1 MATEGFVRRPRIAP
15 PRAPGGEVALTA
27 PPEIPRPVP
36 TGLLMKLMPVVM
48 VVAVIGMIAMMVM
61 MGRNLLANPFMMMFP
76 MMMIMSM
83 VGMMAGFR
91 GGTGGPKKAAELNEE
106 RKDYF
111 RYLDQVRK
119 DVRKTGTAQL
129 TALLWSHPD
138 PADLQS
144 IAGTR
149 RMWERRPNDPDFGH
163 VRVGV
168 GSHRLATK
176 LARPE
181 TGPLEDLE
189 PVSTVALRRFVRTH
203 SVVHGLPTAISLRA
217 FPAINIEGDHDQ
229 TRMLVRSMVMEFA
242 TFHGPDHAAVAIICA
257 DPDAETW
264 SWAKWLPHLQHPVDR
279 DGMGTARMMYRSLAE
294 LETAMAA
301 ELLERGRFMRNAQPT
316 AGRVHLLVI
325 IDDGYVSGSERIV
338 SDAGL
343 DSVTVLDL
351 TAPQAGLAVRRGL
364 QLVVADG
371 MVAAKSA
378 AGVEKFATADA
389 VTRSEAESL
398 ARDLARYRIATAA
411 QIVSL
416 GDETRA
422 VPGLMALLKI
432 PDAARIDPA
441 VVWRPRSDRERL
453 RVPIGITPDGTPVE
467 IDIKES
473 AENGMGPHGLCIGAT
488 GSGKSEF
495 LRTLVLSLVT
505 THSPDLLNLVLV
517 DFKGG
522 ATFLGLE
529 SLPHVAAVITNL
541 EEELS
546 MVDRMKDALAGEMNR
561 RQELLRAAGN
571 FANVTE
577 YEKARAAGAQL
588 DPLPAL
594 FVVVDEFS
602 ELLSQKPDFADLFVM
617 IGRLG
622 RSLRVHLLLASQRL
636 EENKLRGLDSH
647 LSYRIGLRTFSANES
662 RAVLG
667 ITDAYHLPSVPGS
680 GYLKSDADD
689 PLRFNA
695 AYVSGPYVS
704 PRGSTQIDG
713 EAVGG
718 QHPVIFTASEVEIVD
733 DPANSGA
740 VPAPAGLPDL
750 PPAPGAAELSRPGLP
765 DLPPP
770 PGGLD
775 LPPPPPA
782 GGPELPAPPGVDD
795 SAVAEPATSAQRVP
809 ATLLQVV
816 VERLTGHGRPAHEVW
831 LPPLDESPSVD
842 MLLPDPDWRSPVNQH
857 GQLWLPI
864 GVIDKPYEQRR
875 DVLIVDLAGAQGN
888 MAVVGGPQSGK
899 STTLRTIIMAAA
911 ATHTPEQ
918 VQFYCLDFGGG
929 TLMGLADLPHVG
941 SVAGRMDVDRV
952 RRTIA
957 EVTTLLRQRE
967 ERFRELGVE
976 SIQHFRRRKAEL
988 LTRSP
993 EEQAADPL
1001 SEDQFGDVFLVV
1013 DGWSTIRGEYDTL
1026 EASFNALAAQGLSYG
1041 IHLIIAASRWPE
1053 IRPAIKDLIGTR
1065 LELRLGDPAD
1075 SEMDRRTAV
1084 LVPVG
1089 RPGRGLT
1096 PQKLHMLV
1104 ALPRLDSSS
1113 DPGSLSEGI
1122 AAAKRQF
1129 AEMYGE
1135 RRAPDVRMLPLRIP
1149 RAEVLAIAAAQGIEQ
1164 SPTRV
1169 VIGLGENELS
1179 PLVLDFDAQPH
1190 LMAFADVECGKTT
1203 LLRNIVL
1210 GVTENSTAETARVI
1224 LIDYRR
1230 TMLGVIEG
1238 DQLAGYSTSSQTS
1251 VPMIKE
1257 VANYLAKRFPPPD
1270 ITPQQLR
1277 DRSWWT
1283 GPEIYIVVDD
1293 YDMVATS
1300 QNPLD
1305 PLMEYLPQARDIGM
1319 HLIVARRSGG
1329 AARALYDKVLGR
1341 MKDLSVDGLL
1351 MSAPKDEGKLLGDIR
1366 ATRLPPGRGTL
1377 VSRGEPQMIQ
1387 VSYLDPN

>member
-1 MATEGFVRRPRIAP
+1 MSTDGFVRRPRIAP

-36 TGLLMKLMPVVM
+36 PALLMRLMPVVM
-48 VVAVIGMIAMMVM
+48 VVAVVGMIAMMVM
-61 MGRNLLANPFMMMFP
+61 MGRNLLANPFMLMFP
-76 MMMIMSM
+76 MMMLMSM
-83 VGMMAGFR
+83 VGMMAGMR
-91 GGTGGPKKAAELNEE
+91 GSGGPKRAAELNEE

-111 RYLDQVRK
+111 RYLDQVRR
-119 DVRKTGTAQL
+119 DVRKTGGAQL
-129 TALLWSHPD
+129 QSLIWSHPE
-138 PADLQS
+138 PADLRAV
-144 IAGTR
+144 AGTR

-203 SVVHGLPTAISLRA
+203 SVVHGLPTALSLRA
-217 FPAINIEGDHDQ
+217 FPAINIEGRPDE
-229 TRMLVRSMVMEFA
+229 TRMLVRAMLMEYV

-257 DPDAETW
+257 DPDAEAW

-279 DGMGTARMMYRSLAE
+279 DGMGAARMMYRSLAE
-294 LETAMAA
+294 LETSMAA

-316 AGRVHLLVI
+316 AGRIHLLVI
-325 IDDGYVSGSERIV
+325 IDDGYVSGTERIV

-371 MVAAKSA
+371 TVAARSA
-378 AGVEKFATADA
+378 AGVERFAASDP
-389 VTRSEAESL
+389 VTIAEAQTL
-398 ARDLARYRIATAA
+398 ARALARYRVATAA

-416 GDETRA
+416 GDESRA
-422 VPGLMALLKI
+422 VPGLMELLKI
-432 PDAARIDPA
+432 PDAAQIDPA
-441 VVWRPRSDRERL
+441 SVWRPRNDRERL

-495 LRTLVLSLVT
+495 LRTLVLSMVT
-505 THSPDLLNLVLV
+505 THSPDQLNMVLV

-529 SLPHVAAVITNL
+529 SLAHVAAVITNL
-541 EEELS
+541 EEEIAL
-546 MVDRMKDALAGEMNR
+546 VDRMKDALSGEMTR
-561 RQELLRAAGN
+561 RQELLRSAGN

-577 YEKARAAGAQL
+577 YERARAAGAAL

-594 FVVVDEFS
+594 FIIVDEFS

-695 AYVSGPYVS
+695 CYVSGAYES
-704 PRGSTQIDG
+704 PAGNAPGRTG
-713 EAVGG
+713 GG
-718 QHPVIFTASEVEIVD
+718 QRGGGQEPVVFTAAPVTVRT
-733 DPANSGA
+733 PVAA
-740 VPAPAGLPDL
+740 APARGPL
-750 PPAPGAAELSRPGLP
+750 GRPE
-765 DLPPP
+765 LPPP
-770 PGGLD
+770 PGSPEAELEP
-775 LPPPPPA
+775 LPGAPA
-782 GGPELPAPPGVDD
+782 D
-795 SAVAEPATSAQRVP
+795 TVP
-809 ATLLQVV
+809 KTLLNVV
-816 VERLTGHGRPAHEVW
+816 VDRLRGHGRPAHEVW

-842 MLLPDPDWRSPVNQH
+842 MLLPDPDWRSPVNRH
-857 GQLWLPI
+857 GRLWWPI

-875 DVLIVDLAGAQGN
+875 DVLIVDLSAGQGN
-888 MAVVGGPQSGK
+888 LAVVGGPQSGK
-899 STTLRTIIMAAA
+899 STTLRSIIMAAA

-929 TLMGLADLPHVG
+929 TLAGLADIPHVG
-941 SVAGRMDVDRV
+941 SVAGRMDIDRV
-952 RRTIA
+952 RRTVA
-957 EVTTLLRQRE
+957 EMVTLLHQRE
-967 ERFRELGVE
+967 ERFRELGIE
-976 SIQHFRRRKAEL
+976 SIHEFRRRKAEL
-988 LTRSP
+988 AQRSP
-993 EEQAADPL
+993 AERAADPL
-1001 SEDQFGDVFLVV
+1001 SQDLFGDVFLVV
-1013 DGWSTIRGEYDTL
+1013 DGWATIRAEFDVL
-1026 EASFNALAAQGLSYG
+1026 EPAFNALAAQGLSYG
-1041 IHLIIAASRWPE
+1041 IHLMIGATRWGE
-1053 IRPAIKDLIGTR
+1053 IRPAVKDLVGTR
-1065 LELRLGDPAD
+1065 LELRLGDPSD

-1096 PQKLHMLV
+1096 PEKLHMLI
-1104 ALPRLDSSS
+1104 ALPRLDSNS
-1113 DPGSLSEGI
+1113 DPATLSDGI
-1122 AAAKRQF
+1122 ALARGQF
-1129 AEMYGE
+1129 AELYGD
-1135 RRAPDVRMLPLRIP
+1135 RRAPAVRMLPLRVP
-1149 RAEVLAIAAAQGIEQ
+1149 REQVLAEAAERGIEC
-1164 SPTRV
+1164 SATRV
-1169 VIGLGENELS
+1169 VVGLGENELA
-1179 PLVLDFDAQPH
+1179 PLVMDFDAQPH

-1210 GVTENSTAETARVI
+1210 GITENSTAEQARVI

-1230 TMLGVIEG
+1230 TMLGVLEG
-1238 DQLAGYSTSSQTS
+1238 QQLAGYSTSGQTS
-1251 VPMIKE
+1251 FDMIKE
-1257 VANYLAKRFPPPD
+1257 VAAYLRQRIPGSD

-1293 YDMVATS
+1293 YDMVATGAG
-1300 QNPLD
+1300 NPLE
-1305 PLMEYLPQARDIGM
+1305 PLLEFIPQARDIGM

-1329 AARALYDKVLGR
+1329 ASRALYDKVLGM
-1341 MKDLSVDGLL
+1341 MKDLSVDALL
-1351 MSAPKDEGKLLGDIR
+1351 MSAPKDEGKLLGDVR
-1366 ATRLPPGRGTL
+1366 SAKLAPGRGTL
-1377 VSRGEPQMIQ
+1377 VSRARENEMVQ
-1387 VSYLDPN
+1387 VSYLPPV

>member
-15 PRAPGGEVALTA
+15 PRAPGGEVALSA

-36 TGLLMKLMPVVM
+36 AGLLMKLMPLVM
-48 VVAVIGMIAMMVM
+48 VVAVVGMIAMMVM

-76 MMMIMSM
+76 MMMLMSM
-83 VGMMAGFR
+83 VGMLAGFR
-91 GGTGGPKKAAELNEE
+91 GGGGTKKAAELNEE

-111 RYLDQVRK
+111 RYLDQVRT
-119 DVRKTGTAQL
+119 DVRKTGRSQL
-129 TALLWSHPD
+129 AALVWSHPE

-144 IAGTR
+144 IVGSR

-203 SVVHGLPTAISLRA
+203 SVVHNLPTAISLRA
-217 FPAINIEGDHDQ
+217 FPAINIEGNSAEA
-229 TRMLVRSMVMEFA
+229 RMLVRSMLMEFA
-242 TFHGPDHAAVAIICA
+242 TSHGPDHTAVAIICA
-257 DPDAETW
+257 DPDGEAW
-264 SWAKWLPHLQHPVDR
+264 AWAKWLPHLQHPVDR
-279 DGMGTARMMYRSLAE
+279 DGLGSRRMMYQSLAE
-294 LETAMAA
+294 LETAMSA

-316 AGRVHLLVI
+316 AGRIHLMVI
-325 IDDGYVSGSERIV
+325 IDDGFVSGTERIV

-351 TAPQAGLAVRRGL
+351 SAPQTGLAVRRGL
-364 QLVVADG
+364 QLVVNDG
-371 MVAAKSA
+371 TVAAKSA
-378 AGVEKFATADA
+378 AGTEKFATSDA
-389 VTRSEAESL
+389 ATVAEAAAL
-398 ARDLARYRIATAA
+398 ARGLARYRVATAA

-422 VPGLMALLKI
+422 VAGLMSLLKV
-432 PDAARIDPA
+432 PDAAQINPA

-453 RVPIGITPDGTPVE
+453 RVPIGVTPDGTPVE
-467 IDIKES
+467 LDIKES

-505 THSPDLLNLVLV
+505 SHSPDLLNLVLV

-522 ATFLGLE
+522 ATFLGLD

-546 MVDRMKDALAGEMNR
+546 MVDRMKDALSGEMNR
-561 RQELLRAAGN
+561 RQELLRSAGN

-680 GYLKSDADD
+680 AYLKSDADD
-689 PLRFNA
+689 PLRFTA

-704 PRGSTQIDG
+704 PRGSQQ
-713 EAVGG
+713 VGG
-718 QHPVIFTASEVEIVD
+718 RSIGGQMPLVFTAGEVE
-733 DPANSGA
+733 
-740 VPAPAGLPDL
+740 APELPRSQAADRPRGLP
-750 PPAPGAAELSRPGLP
+750 E
-765 DLPPP
+765 LPPP
-770 PGGLD
+770 PGAVD
-775 LPPPPPA
+775 LA
-782 GGPELPAPPGVDD
+782 
-795 SAVAEPATSAQRVP
+795 AEPDTTQRPNEGVP

-816 VERLTGHGRPAHEVW
+816 VARLNGHGRPAHEVW

-842 MLLPDPDWRSPVNQH
+842 MLLPDPDWKSPMNRH
-857 GQLWLPI
+857 GQLWMPI

-875 DVLIVDLAGAQGN
+875 DVLMIDLSGAQGN
-888 MAVVGGPQSGK
+888 LAVVGGPQSGK
-899 STTLRTIIMAAA
+899 STTLRTVIMAAA

-918 VQFYCLDFGGG
+918 IQFYCLDFGGG
-929 TLMGLADLPHVG
+929 TLASLADVPHVG
-941 SVAGRMDVDRV
+941 SVAGRLEVDRV

-957 EVTTLLRQRE
+957 EMNTLLHQRE
-967 ERFRELGVE
+967 ERFRALGIE
-976 SIQHFRRRKAEL
+976 SIAEFRRRKAAL
-988 LTRSP
+988 SQLP
-993 EEQAADPL
+993 EAERAADPL

-1013 DGWSTIRGEYDTL
+1013 DGWPTIRAEFDAL
-1026 EASFNALAAQGLSYG
+1026 EQAFNSLAAQGLSYG
-1041 IHLIIAASRWPE
+1041 IHLMLSASRWAE

-1065 LELRLGDPAD
+1065 LELRLGDPSD
-1075 SEMDRRTAV
+1075 SEMDRRAAV
-1084 LVPVG
+1084 LVPMG

-1096 PQKLHMLV
+1096 PDRLHMLI
-1104 ALPRLDSSS
+1104 ALPRLDSDSNARTL
-1113 DPGSLSEGI
+1113 PEG
-1122 AAAKRQF
+1122 AGEAKRQLN
-1129 AEMYGE
+1129 ELYGN
-1135 RRAPDVRMLPLRIP
+1135 RRAPEVRMLPLEIP
-1149 RAEVLAIAAAQGIEQ
+1149 REQVLDSARRYGIELG
-1164 SPTRV
+1164 PTRV
-1169 VIGLGENELS
+1169 AIGIGESELQ
-1179 PLVLDFDAQPH
+1179 PLVLNFGAQPH
-1190 LMAFADVECGKTT
+1190 FMAFADIECGKTT
-1203 LLRNIVL
+1203 LLRNIVMGL
-1210 GVTENSTAETARVI
+1210 VENSNAEQARVI

-1251 VPMIKE
+1251 IGMIRE
-1257 VANYLAKRFPPPD
+1257 VAGYLAKRIPGSD
-1270 ITPQQLR
+1270 ITPKQLR
-1277 DRSWWT
+1277 ERSWWS
-1283 GPEIYIVVDD
+1283 GPEIYVVVDD
-1293 YDMVATS
+1293 YDMVATGE
-1300 QNPLD
+1300 NPLE
-1305 PLMEYLPQARDIGM
+1305 PLLEFLPQARDIGM

-1329 AARALYDKVLGR
+1329 ASRAMYDKVLGR
-1341 MKDLSVDGLL
+1341 MKDLSVDALL
-1351 MSAPKDEGKLLGDIR
+1351 MSAPKDEGKFLGDIR
-1366 ATRLPPGRGTL
+1366 SAKLPAGRGTL
-1377 VSRGEPQMIQ
+1377 VSRGEPEMVQ
-1387 VSYLDPN
+1387 VAYLPPV

>member
-1 MATEGFVRRPRIAP
+1 MSTDGFVRRPRIAP

-36 TGLLMKLMPVVM
+36 PALLMRLMPVVM
-48 VVAVIGMIAMMVM
+48 VVAVVGMLAMMVM
-61 MGRNLLANPFMMMFP
+61 MGRNLLANPFMLMFP
-76 MMMIMSM
+76 MMMLMSM
-83 VGMMAGFR
+83 VGMMAGMR
-91 GGTGGPKKAAELNEE
+91 GSGGPKRAAELNEE

-111 RYLDQVRK
+111 RYLDQVRR
-119 DVRKTGTAQL
+119 DVRKTGRAQL
-129 TALLWSHPD
+129 QSLIWSHPE
-138 PADLQS
+138 PADLCAV
-144 IAGTR
+144 AGTR

-203 SVVHGLPTAISLRA
+203 SVVHGLPTALSLRA
-217 FPAINIEGDHDQ
+217 FPAINIEGRPDE
-229 TRMLVRSMVMEFA
+229 TRMLVRAMLMEYV

-257 DPDAETW
+257 DPDAEAW

-279 DGMGTARMMYRSLAE
+279 DGMGAARMMYRSLAE
-294 LETAMAA
+294 LETSMAA

-316 AGRVHLLVI
+316 AGRIHLLVI
-325 IDDGYVSGSERIV
+325 IDDGYVSGTERIV

-371 MVAAKSA
+371 TVAARSA
-378 AGVEKFATADA
+378 AGVEQFATSDP
-389 VTRSEAESL
+389 VTIAEAQTL
-398 ARDLARYRIATAA
+398 ARALARYRIATAA

-416 GDETRA
+416 GDESRA
-422 VPGLMALLKI
+422 VPGLMELLKI
-432 PDAARIDPA
+432 PDAAQIDPA
-441 VVWRPRSDRERL
+441 TVWRPRNDRERL

-495 LRTLVLSLVT
+495 LRTLVLSMVT
-505 THSPDLLNLVLV
+505 THSPDQLNMVLV

-529 SLPHVAAVITNL
+529 SLAHVAAVITNL
-541 EEELS
+541 EEEIAL
-546 MVDRMKDALAGEMNR
+546 VDRMKDALSGEMTR
-561 RQELLRAAGN
+561 RQELLRSAGN

-577 YEKARAAGAQL
+577 YERARAAGADL

-594 FVVVDEFS
+594 FIIVDEFS

-695 AYVSGPYVS
+695 CYVSGAYES
-704 PRGSTQIDG
+704 PAGNAPGRTG
-713 EAVGG
+713 GG
-718 QHPVIFTASEVEIVD
+718 QRGGGQEPVVFTAA
-733 DPANSGA
+733 P
-740 VPAPAGLPDL
+740 VPMRTPV
-750 PPAPGAAELSRPGLP
+750 AAAAARGPLGRPE
-765 DLPPP
+765 LPPP
-770 PGGLD
+770 PGSPEAERD
-775 LPPPPPA
+775 LPGTPA
-782 GGPELPAPPGVDD
+782 E
-795 SAVAEPATSAQRVP
+795 TVP
-809 ATLLQVV
+809 KTLLNVV
-816 VERLTGHGRPAHEVW
+816 VDRLRGHGRPAHEVW

-842 MLLPDPDWRSPVNQH
+842 MLLPDPDWRSPVNRH
-857 GQLWLPI
+857 GRLWWPI

-875 DVLIVDLAGAQGN
+875 DVLIVDLSAGQGN
-888 MAVVGGPQSGK
+888 LAVVGGPQSGK
-899 STTLRTIIMAAA
+899 STTLRSIIMAAA

-929 TLMGLADLPHVG
+929 TLAGLSDIPHVG

-952 RRTIA
+952 RRTVA
-957 EVTTLLRQRE
+957 EMVTLLHQRE
-967 ERFRELGVE
+967 ERFRELGIE
-976 SIQHFRRRKAEL
+976 SIHEFRRRKAEL
-988 LTRSP
+988 AQRSP
-993 EEQAADPL
+993 AERAADPL
-1001 SEDQFGDVFLVV
+1001 AQDLFGDVFLVV
-1013 DGWSTIRGEYDTL
+1013 DGWATIRAEFDVL
-1026 EASFNALAAQGLSYG
+1026 EPAFNALAAQGLSYG
-1041 IHLIIAASRWPE
+1041 IHLMIGATRWGE
-1053 IRPAIKDLIGTR
+1053 IRPAVKDLVGTR
-1065 LELRLGDPAD
+1065 LELRLGDPSD

-1096 PQKLHMLV
+1096 PEKLHMLV

-1113 DPGSLSEGI
+1113 DPATLSDGI
-1122 AAAKRQF
+1122 ALARSQF
-1129 AEMYGE
+1129 AELYGD
-1135 RRAPDVRMLPLRIP
+1135 RRAPAVRMLPLRVP
-1149 RAEVLAIAAAQGIEQ
+1149 REQVLAEAAKHGIEC
-1164 SPTRV
+1164 SATRV
-1169 VIGLGENELS
+1169 VVGLGENELA

-1190 LMAFADVECGKTT
+1190 LMAFADVESGKTT

-1210 GVTENSTAETARVI
+1210 GITENSTAEQARII

-1230 TMLGVIEG
+1230 TMLGVLEG
-1238 DQLAGYSTSSQTS
+1238 QQLAGYSTSGQTS
-1251 VPMIKE
+1251 FDMIKE
-1257 VANYLAKRFPPPD
+1257 VAAYLRQRIPGSD

-1293 YDMVATS
+1293 YDMVATGAG
-1300 QNPLD
+1300 NPLE
-1305 PLMEYLPQARDIGM
+1305 PLLEFIPQARDIGM

-1329 AARALYDKVLGR
+1329 ASRALYDKVLGM
-1341 MKDLSVDGLL
+1341 MKDLSVDALL
-1351 MSAPKDEGKLLGDIR
+1351 MSAPKDEGKLLGDVR
-1366 ATRLPPGRGTL
+1366 SAKLAPGRGTL
-1377 VSRGEPQMIQ
+1377 VSRARENEMVQ
-1387 VSYLDPN
+1387 VSYLPPV

>member
-1 MATEGFVRRPRIAP
+1 MSTEGFVRRPRIAP
-15 PRAPGGEVALTA
+15 PRAPGGEVALSA
-27 PPEIPRPVP
+27 PPEIDRPVP
-36 TGLLMKLMPVVM
+36 GNLLMKLMPLVM
-48 VVAVIGMIAMMVM
+48 VVAVVGMIAMMVM

-76 MMMIMSM
+76 MMMLMSM
-83 VGMMAGFR
+83 VGMMAGMR
-91 GGTGGPKKAAELNEE
+91 GGGGPKKAAELNEE

-119 DVRKTGTAQL
+119 DVRKTGNAQL
-129 TALLWSHPD
+129 DTLLWSHPV
-138 PADLQS
+138 PSDLQS
-144 IAGTR
+144 VVGTR

-217 FPAINIEGDHDQ
+217 FPAINIEGERAASLTLVHA
-229 TRMLVRSMVMEFA
+229 MLMEFIA
-242 TFHGPDHAAVAIICA
+242 FHGPDHTAVAIICA
-257 DPDAETW
+257 DPDSPAW
-264 SWAKWLPHLQHPVDR
+264 SWAKWIPHLQHPVDR
-279 DGMGTARMMYRSLAE
+279 DGMGSARMMYRSLAE
-294 LETAMAA
+294 LETSMAA

-316 AGRVHLLVI
+316 AGRIHLLVI
-325 IDDGYVSGSERIV
+325 IDDGYVSGGERIV

-351 TAPQAGLAVRRGL
+351 TAPQTGLAVRRGL

-378 AGVEKFATADA
+378 VGVEKFATADT
-389 VTRSEAESL
+389 VTIAEAEAL
-398 ARDLARYRIATAA
+398 ARDLARYRVATAA
-411 QIVSL
+411 QMVSL
-416 GDETRA
+416 GDETRTD
-422 VPGLMALLKI
+422 PGLMALLKI
-432 PDAARIDPA
+432 PDAAQIDPS

-453 RVPIGITPDGTPVE
+453 RVPIGVTPDGTPVE

-495 LRTLVLSLVT
+495 LRTLVLSMVT

-522 ATFLGLE
+522 ATFLGLD

-561 RQELLRAAGN
+561 RQELLRSAGN

-594 FVVVDEFS
+594 FVIVDEFS

-680 GYLKSDADD
+680 AYLKSDADD

-695 AYVSGPYVS
+695 SYVSGEYVS
-704 PRGSTQIDG
+704 PRGTREVDG
-713 EAVGG
+713 RVIGG
-718 QHPVIFTASEVEIVD
+718 QSPAVFTASPVD
-733 DPANSGA
+733 LPEQEQPAVISA
-740 VPAPAGLPDL
+740 TPRGLP
-750 PPAPGAAELSRPGLP
+750 E
-765 DLPPP
+765 LPPP
-770 PGGLD
+770 PG
-775 LPPPPPA
+775 A
-782 GGPELPAPPGVDD
+782 IET
-795 SAVAEPATSAQRVP
+795 PATPTEAVP
-809 ATLLQVV
+809 ATLLTVV
-816 VERLTGHGRPAHEVW
+816 VDRLRGHGRPAHEVW

-842 MLLPDPDWRSPVNQH
+842 MLLPDPDWRSPVNRH
-857 GQLWLPI
+857 GQLWLPL

-875 DVLIVDLAGAQGN
+875 DVLVVDLSAGQGN
-888 MAVVGGPQSGK
+888 LAVVGGPQSGK
-899 STTLRTIIMAAA
+899 STTLRTVIMAAA

-929 TLMGLADLPHVG
+929 TLAGLADLPHVG
-941 SVAGRMDVDRV
+941 SVAGRLEVDRV
-952 RRTIA
+952 RRTVA

-967 ERFRELGVE
+967 ERFRELGIE
-976 SIQHFRRRKAEL
+976 SISEFRKRKARLNQLPPRE
-988 LTRSP
+988 RV
-993 EEQAADPL
+993 ADPL
-1001 SEDQFGDVFLVV
+1001 AEDLFGDVFLVI
-1013 DGWSTIRGEYDTL
+1013 DGWPTIRAEYDQL
-1026 EASFNALAAQGLSYG
+1026 EPALNAVAAQGLSYG
-1041 IHLIIAASRWPE
+1041 IHLMLSATRWPE

-1084 LVPVG
+1084 LVPIG

-1096 PQKLHMLV
+1096 PDKLHSLI
-1104 ALPRLDSSS
+1104 ALPRLDSDS
-1113 DPGSLSEGI
+1113 DPQTLPEGI
-1122 AAAKRQF
+1122 SAAKQQF
-1129 AEMYGE
+1129 NELYGD
-1135 RRAPDVRMLPLRIP
+1135 RHAPQVRMLPLEMP
-1149 RAEVLAIAAAQGIEQ
+1149 RDDVQAETRRRGIELGK
-1164 SPTRV
+1164 TRV
-1169 VIGLGENELS
+1169 AIGLGESELE
-1179 PLVLDFDAQPH
+1179 PVILDFDAQPH
-1190 LMAFADVECGKTT
+1190 FMAFADVECGKTT
-1203 LLRNIVL
+1203 LLRNIVMGL
-1210 GVTENSTAETARVI
+1210 AENSTSEEARVI

-1230 TMLGVIEG
+1230 TMLGVLEG
-1238 DQLAGYSTSSQTS
+1238 AQLAGYSTSAQTS
-1251 VPMIKE
+1251 FPMIQE
-1257 VANYLAKRFPPPD
+1257 VAGYLQKRIPAND

-1293 YDMVATS
+1293 YDMVVTGGR
-1300 QNPLD
+1300 NPLE
-1305 PLMEYLPQARDIGM
+1305 PLLEYLPQARDIGL
-1319 HLIVARRSGG
+1319 HLIITRRSGG
-1329 AARALYDKVLGR
+1329 AGRALFDKVLGT
-1341 MKDLSVDGLL
+1341 MKDMSVDALL
-1351 MSAPKDEGKLLGDIR
+1351 MSAPKDEGKILGDIR
-1366 ATRLPPGRGTL
+1366 SAKLPPGRGTL
-1377 VSRGEPQMIQ
+1377 ISRSRENEMVQ
-1387 VSYLDPN
+1387 VAYLPPL

>member
-15 PRAPGGEVALTA
+15 PRPPGGEVALSA

-36 TGLLMKLMPVVM
+36 AGLLMKLMPLVM
-48 VVAVIGMIAMMVM
+48 VVAVVGMIAMMVM

-76 MMMIMSM
+76 LMMLMSM
-83 VGMMAGFR
+83 VGMMAGYR
-91 GGTGGPKKAAELNEE
+91 GGGGTKQAAELNEE

-119 DVRKTGTAQL
+119 DVRKTGVAQL
-129 TALLWSHPD
+129 EALSWSHPE

-144 IAGTR
+144 IVGSR

-203 SVVHGLPTAISLRA
+203 SVVHNLPTAISLRA
-217 FPAINIEGDHDQ
+217 FPAVNIEGDPVAA
-229 TRMLVRSMVMEFA
+229 RMLVRAMLMEFTA
-242 TFHGPDHAAVAIICA
+242 LHGPDHTAVAIICA
-257 DPDAETW
+257 DPDGDTW
-264 SWAKWLPHLQHPVDR
+264 AWAKWLPHLQHPVER
-279 DGMGTARMMYRSLAE
+279 DELGSRRMMYQSLAE
-294 LETAMAA
+294 LETAMSA

-316 AGRVHLLVI
+316 AGRIHLLII
-325 IDDGYVSGSERIV
+325 IDDGYVSGTERIV

-351 TAPQAGLAVRRGL
+351 SAPQTGLAVRRGL
-364 QLVVADG
+364 QLVVEGG

-378 AGVEKFATADA
+378 AGTEKFATADSVGVAEA
-389 VTRSEAESL
+389 VAL
-398 ARDLARYRIATAA
+398 ARAMARYRVATAA

-416 GDETRA
+416 GDENRSVA
-422 VPGLMALLKI
+422 DLMSLLKV
-432 PDAARIDPA
+432 PDAAQIDPA

-453 RVPIGITPDGTPVE
+453 RVPIGVTPDGTPVE
-467 IDIKES
+467 LDIKES

-505 THSPDLLNLVLV
+505 SHSPDLLNLVLV

-522 ATFLGLE
+522 ATFLGLD

-546 MVDRMKDALAGEMNR
+546 MVDRMKDALSGEMNR
-561 RQELLRAAGN
+561 RQELLRSAGN

-577 YEKARAAGAQL
+577 YEKARAAGARL

-594 FVVVDEFS
+594 FIVVDEFS

-680 GYLKSDADD
+680 AYLKSDADD

-704 PRGSTQIDG
+704 PRGNQDAGWRSL
-713 EAVGG
+713 GG
-718 QHPVIFTASEVEIVD
+718 RSPVVFTAREAE
-733 DPANSGA
+733 AGFLA
-740 VPAPAGLPDL
+740 APRARAD
-750 PPAPGAAELSRPGLP
+750 ATRPGLP
-765 DLPPP
+765 ELPPP
-770 PGGLD
+770 PGAADMAAPEAEPIGT
-775 LPPPPPA
+775 PSAGVPPA
-782 GGPELPAPPGVDD
+782 
-795 SAVAEPATSAQRVP
+795 
-809 ATLLQVV
+809 LLQVV
-816 VERLTGHGRPAHEVW
+816 VGRLVGHGRPAHEVW

-842 MLLPDPDWRSPVNQH
+842 MLLPDPDWKSPVNRS
-857 GQLWLPI
+857 GQLWMPI

-875 DVLIVDLAGAQGN
+875 DVLVIDLSGAQGN
-888 MAVVGGPQSGK
+888 LAVVGGPQSGK
-899 STTLRTIIMAAA
+899 STTLRTVILAAA

-918 VQFYCLDFGGG
+918 IQFYCLDFGGG
-929 TLMGLADLPHVG
+929 TLASLGDLPHVG
-941 SVAGRMDVDRV
+941 SVASRLEVDRV
-952 RRTIA
+952 RRTVA
-957 EVTTLLRQRE
+957 EVVTLLHQRE
-967 ERFRELGVE
+967 DRFRELGIE
-976 SIQHFRRRKAEL
+976 SIVEFRRRKARL
-988 LTRSP
+988 AQLP
-993 EEQAADPL
+993 EAERRADPL
-1001 SEDQFGDVFLVV
+1001 SEDAFGDVFLVV
-1013 DGWSTIRGEYDTL
+1013 DGWPTIRAEFDAL
-1026 EASFNALAAQGLSYG
+1026 EQAFNALAAQGLSYG
-1041 IHLIIAASRWPE
+1041 IHLMLSAGRWPE
-1053 IRPAIKDLIGTR
+1053 IRPNIKDLIGTR
-1065 LELRLGDPAD
+1065 LELRLGDPTD
-1075 SEMDRRTAV
+1075 SEMDRRTAM
-1084 LVPVG
+1084 LVPMN

-1096 PQKLHMLV
+1096 PESLHMLV
-1104 ALPRLDSSS
+1104 ALPRLDSNS
-1113 DPGSLSEGI
+1113 DADTLAEGV
-1122 AAAKRQF
+1122 AAAKQELNVLY
-1129 AEMYGE
+1129 AGS
-1135 RRAPDVRMLPLRIP
+1135 RAPEVRMLPLEIP
-1149 RAEVLAIAAAQGIEQ
+1149 REQVLEAARRHGIELG
-1164 SPTRV
+1164 PTRV
-1169 VIGLGENELS
+1169 AIGIGESELR
-1179 PLVLDFDAQPH
+1179 PLVLDFATQPH
-1190 LMAFADVECGKTT
+1190 LMAFADTECGKTT
-1203 LLRNIVL
+1203 LLRNIVM
-1210 GVTENSTAETARVI
+1210 GVAENSNADQARVI

-1230 TMLGVIEG
+1230 TMLGVLEG

-1251 VPMIKE
+1251 VGMIKE
-1257 VANYLAKRFPPPD
+1257 VASYLNRRIPGSD
-1270 ITPQQLR
+1270 ITPKQLR
-1277 DRSWWT
+1277 ERSWWS

-1293 YDMVATS
+1293 YDMVVAG
-1300 QNPLD
+1300 QNPLE
-1305 PLMEYLPQARDIGM
+1305 PLLEFLPQARDIGM

-1341 MKDLSVDGLL
+1341 MKDISVDALL
-1351 MSAPKDEGKLLGDIR
+1351 MSAPKDEGRILGDIR
-1366 ATRLPPGRGTL
+1366 AAKLPPGRGTL
-1377 VSRGEPQMIQ
+1377 ISRSRSEPELVQ
-1387 VSYLDPN
+1387 VAYLPPV

>member
-1 MATEGFVRRPRIAP
+1 MSTDGFVRRPRIAP

-36 TGLLMKLMPVVM
+36 PALLMRLMPVVM
-48 VVAVIGMIAMMVM
+48 VVAVVGMIAMMVM
-61 MGRNLLANPFMMMFP
+61 MGRNLLANPFMLMFP
-76 MMMIMSM
+76 MMMLMSM
-83 VGMMAGFR
+83 VGMMAGMR
-91 GGTGGPKKAAELNEE
+91 GSGGPKRAAELNEE

-111 RYLDQVRK
+111 RYLDQVRR
-119 DVRKTGTAQL
+119 DVRKTGGAQL
-129 TALLWSHPD
+129 QSLIWSHPE
-138 PADLQS
+138 PADLRAV
-144 IAGTR
+144 AGTR

-203 SVVHGLPTAISLRA
+203 SVVHGLPTALSLRA
-217 FPAINIEGDHDQ
+217 FPAINIEGRPDE
-229 TRMLVRSMVMEFA
+229 TRMLVRAMLMEYV

-257 DPDAETW
+257 DPDAEAW
-264 SWAKWLPHLQHPVDR
+264 AWAKWLPHLQHPVDR
-279 DGMGTARMMYRSLAE
+279 DGMGAARMMYRSLAE
-294 LETAMAA
+294 LETSMAA

-316 AGRVHLLVI
+316 AGRIHLLVI
-325 IDDGYVSGSERIV
+325 IDDGYVSGTERIV

-371 MVAAKSA
+371 TVAARSA
-378 AGVEKFATADA
+378 AGVEQFATSDP
-389 VTRSEAESL
+389 VTIAEAQTL
-398 ARDLARYRIATAA
+398 ARALARYRVATAA

-416 GDETRA
+416 GDESRA
-422 VPGLMALLKI
+422 VPGLMELLKI
-432 PDAARIDPA
+432 PDAAQIDPA
-441 VVWRPRSDRERL
+441 SVWRPRNDRERL

-495 LRTLVLSLVT
+495 LRTLVLSMVT
-505 THSPDLLNLVLV
+505 THSPDQLNMVLV

-529 SLPHVAAVITNL
+529 SLAHVAAVITNL
-541 EEELS
+541 EEEIAL
-546 MVDRMKDALAGEMNR
+546 VDRMKDALSGEMTR
-561 RQELLRAAGN
+561 RQELLRSAGN

-577 YEKARAAGAQL
+577 YERARAAGAAL

-594 FVVVDEFS
+594 FIIVDEFS

-695 AYVSGPYVS
+695 CYVSGAYES
-704 PRGSTQIDG
+704 PAGNAPGRTG
-713 EAVGG
+713 GG
-718 QHPVIFTASEVEIVD
+718 QRGGGQEPVVFTAA
-733 DPANSGA
+733 P
-740 VPAPAGLPDL
+740 VPVRTPVAAPARGPL
-750 PPAPGAAELSRPGLP
+750 GRPE
-765 DLPPP
+765 LPPP
-770 PGGLD
+770 PGSPEAELE
-775 LPPPPPA
+775 LPPGAPA
-782 GGPELPAPPGVDD
+782 D
-795 SAVAEPATSAQRVP
+795 AVPK
-809 ATLLQVV
+809 TLLNVV
-816 VERLTGHGRPAHEVW
+816 VDRLRGHGRPAHEVW

-842 MLLPDPDWRSPVNQH
+842 MLLPDPDWRSPVNRH
-857 GQLWLPI
+857 GRLWWPI

-875 DVLIVDLAGAQGN
+875 DVLIVDLSAGQGN
-888 MAVVGGPQSGK
+888 LAVVGGPQSGK
-899 STTLRTIIMAAA
+899 STTLRSIIMAAA

-929 TLMGLADLPHVG
+929 TLAGLADIPHVG
-941 SVAGRMDVDRV
+941 SVAGRMDIDRV
-952 RRTIA
+952 RRTVA
-957 EVTTLLRQRE
+957 EMVTLLHQRE
-967 ERFRELGVE
+967 ERFRELGIE
-976 SIQHFRRRKAEL
+976 SIHEFRRRKAEL
-988 LTRSP
+988 AQRSP
-993 EEQAADPL
+993 SERASDPL
-1001 SEDQFGDVFLVV
+1001 SQDLFGDVFLVV
-1013 DGWSTIRGEYDTL
+1013 DGWATIRAEFDVL
-1026 EASFNALAAQGLSYG
+1026 EPAFNALAAQGLSYG
-1041 IHLIIAASRWPE
+1041 IHLMIGATRWGE
-1053 IRPAIKDLIGTR
+1053 IRPAVKDLVGTR
-1065 LELRLGDPAD
+1065 LELRLGDPSD

-1096 PQKLHMLV
+1096 PEKLHMLV
-1104 ALPRLDSSS
+1104 ALPRLDSNS
-1113 DPGSLSEGI
+1113 DPATLSDGI
-1122 AAAKRQF
+1122 ALARGQF
-1129 AEMYGE
+1129 AELYGD
-1135 RRAPDVRMLPLRIP
+1135 RRAPAVRMLPLRVP
-1149 RAEVLAIAAAQGIEQ
+1149 REQVLAEAAEHGIEC
-1164 SPTRV
+1164 SATRV
-1169 VIGLGENELS
+1169 VVGLGENELA
-1179 PLVLDFDAQPH
+1179 PLVMDFDAQPH

-1210 GVTENSTAETARVI
+1210 GITENSTAEQARVI

-1230 TMLGVIEG
+1230 TMLGVLEG
-1238 DQLAGYSTSSQTS
+1238 QQLAGYSTSGQTS
-1251 VPMIKE
+1251 FDMIKE
-1257 VANYLAKRFPPPD
+1257 VAAYLRQRIPGSD

-1293 YDMVATS
+1293 YDMVATGAG
-1300 QNPLD
+1300 NPLE
-1305 PLMEYLPQARDIGM
+1305 PLLEFIPQARDIGM

-1329 AARALYDKVLGR
+1329 ASRALYDKVLGM
-1341 MKDLSVDGLL
+1341 MKDLSVDALL
-1351 MSAPKDEGKLLGDIR
+1351 MSAPKDEGKLLGDVR
-1366 ATRLPPGRGTL
+1366 SAKLAPGRGTL
-1377 VSRGEPQMIQ
+1377 VSRARENEMVQ
-1387 VSYLDPN
+1387 VSYLPPV